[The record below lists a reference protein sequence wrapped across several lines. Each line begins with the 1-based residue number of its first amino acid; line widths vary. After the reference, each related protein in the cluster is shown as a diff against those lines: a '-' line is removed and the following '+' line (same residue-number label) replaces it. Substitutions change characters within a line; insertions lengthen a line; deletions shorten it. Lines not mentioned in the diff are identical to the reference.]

1 MMNIHRYYVNAY
13 KSNFCHISQCFISFN
28 DILLILYV
36 LAYTR
41 RRNYGKIISNLSYK
55 AGVNMCIKEAIIKRI
70 NEICFERGMAVNKLA
85 NLSGITP
92 STVYSV
98 FDADRKD
105 IGIVLIKKI
114 CDGLEITLQDFFTSE
129 IFDELEQELI

>member
-1 MMNIHRYYVNAY
+1 VPKMSV
-13 KSNFCHISQCFISFN
+13 
-28 DILLILYV
+28 
-36 LAYTR
+36 
-41 RRNYGKIISNLSYK
+41 
-55 AGVNMCIKEAIIKRI
+55 KEAVLKRI
-70 NEICFERGMAVNKLA
+70 NEICNERGIAVNKLA

-98 FDADRKD
+98 FDIERKD

-129 IFDELEQELI
+129 IFDSLEQELI

>member
-1 MMNIHRYYVNAY
+1 MSV
-13 KSNFCHISQCFISFN
+13 
-28 DILLILYV
+28 
-36 LAYTR
+36 
-41 RRNYGKIISNLSYK
+41 
-55 AGVNMCIKEAIIKRI
+55 KEAVLKRI
-70 NEICFERGMAVNKLA
+70 NEICNERGIAVNRLA

-98 FDADRKD
+98 FDIERKD

-129 IFDELEQELI
+129 IFDSLEQELI

>member
-1 MMNIHRYYVNAY
+1 
-13 KSNFCHISQCFISFN
+13 
-28 DILLILYV
+28 
-36 LAYTR
+36 
-41 RRNYGKIISNLSYK
+41 
-55 AGVNMCIKEAIIKRI
+55 MCIKEAVIKRV
-70 NEICFERGMAVNKLA
+70 NEICSERGLAVNKLA

-114 CDGLEITLQDFFTSE
+114 CDGLEITLNEFFSSE
-129 IFDELEQELI
+129 IFNELDQELI